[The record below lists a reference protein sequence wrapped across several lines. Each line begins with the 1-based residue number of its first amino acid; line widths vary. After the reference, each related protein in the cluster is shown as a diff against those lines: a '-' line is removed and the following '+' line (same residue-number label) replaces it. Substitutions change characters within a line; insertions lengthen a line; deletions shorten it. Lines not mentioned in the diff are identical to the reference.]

1 MEDRNMNDQKTLADG
16 SDGDSGGGWII
27 WAACGS
33 LVLASVIVGGL
44 FLCGAPGFTSL
55 QTATALTT
63 TPGGIHSVPLTIVTN
78 AGPQRDWPAFEPS
91 SFSIPAAQ
99 LVTITVTNLDS
110 ATPLPAAL
118 GSHAKVT
125 GVVGGAVTVTPIHE
139 ARPYKAEGKSH
150 RVSAINL
157 NRVSHTFSIPSLG
170 VNVPIAANS
179 RTSFTI
185 LIAKPGNYSWLCFDP
200 CGAGTSGIGAPMGLS
215 GYMAGIVTAAAG

>member
-1 MEDRNMNDQKTLADG
+1 MNDQKTY
-16 SDGDSGGGWII
+16 SDAGGGDSGGWIL

-33 LVLASVIVGGL
+33 LVLAAITVGGL
-44 FLCGAPGFTSL
+44 YLYGAPGFTSL
-55 QTATALTT
+55 QTATTVAT
-63 TPGGIHSVPLTIVTN
+63 TPGGTHSVPLTIVTN
-78 AGPQRDWPAFEPS
+78 AGPQQDLPAFEPS

-99 LVTITVTNLDS
+99 LVTITVNNLDS

-125 GVVGGAVTVTPIHE
+125 GVVGGAVTVTPIRE
-139 ARPYKAEGKSH
+139 VRPYKAKGKAR

-170 VNVPIAANS
+170 INVPIAANS

-185 LIAKPGNYSWLCFDP
+185 RVAKPGNYSWLCFDP
-200 CGAGTSGIGAPMGLS
+200 CGAGTSGFGAPMGLS
-215 GYMAGIVTAAAG
+215 GYMAGTVTAAAD